1 MTKRKYSYEFT
12 KYRQYKCCE
21 CGRTIHEPVPHICNG
36 QYRKHNLEFHNKIM
50 EREERIKELA
60 KKMYNALNEC
70 NDLTSADIALAI
82 TCFVG
87 AIDNL
92 ANKKY
97 NIHSG
102 LFTRYV
108 YDMIGSVNKFS
119 SYKLAWRPSTEHPQM
134 DEEVIALVGE
144 YNQIYFAHI
153 VDKRFC
159 VDYNGWNIPDVRWWI
174 PCPKIEE
181 D

>member
-1 MTKRKYSYEFT
+1 
-12 KYRQYKCCE
+12 
-21 CGRTIHEPVPHICNG
+21 
-36 QYRKHNLEFHNKIM
+36 M

-60 KKMYNALNEC
+60 RRITNALLEC
-70 NDLTSADIALAI
+70 DDFTYEDMACAIAYL
-82 TCFVG
+82 VG
-87 AIDNL
+87 VVDRL
-92 ANKKY
+92 SEKS
-97 NIHSG
+97 NIVKSG
-102 LFTRYV
+102 EFIKYV
-108 YDMIGSVNKFS
+108 YSMIGSVYKVS
-119 SYKLAWRPSTEHPQM
+119 SDKQEWRPSTEHPQV

-159 VDYNGWNIPDVRWWI
+159 VDYDGWNIPDVRWWI

>member
-119 SYKLAWRPSTEHPQM
+119 S
-134 DEEVIALVGE
+134 
-144 YNQIYFAHI
+144 
-153 VDKRFC
+153 
-159 VDYNGWNIPDVRWWI
+159 
-174 PCPKIEE
+174 
-181 D
+181 